1 MGFAMT
7 PAPTSKSA
15 DSAATGGD
23 LPPPTVRYRGE
34 TRPVA
39 LFVMGMARSGTSALT
54 RVLSLCG
61 STLPAGMCGADGN
74 NPRGYWE
81 PRAAIMLNETILR
94 RHDSNWYDPTMRMQE
109 ECAFGAGEKAACI
122 AEIAAYLGTL
132 PAAPL
137 VVIKEPR
144 ITALSELWFE
154 AARQVGFDVA
164 AVIAVRHP
172 QEVVASAAKYV
183 QTSPEL
189 SSALWLKYNLL
200 AERHTR
206 GMPRVFV
213 DYANLLDDW
222 HREMK
227 RIATTLEIDLD
238 TAEEGAIE
246 EFLTPDLRRQ
256 RYCGPVADHFGTDW
270 ISAVYEALRGAA
282 QDDPLNASTLDRVFE
297 SYQASERDFRMAFTE
312 FHSRTNS
319 VVRRVFRPFIVKPI
333 LEIAAMVHRR
343 RGAWA

>member
-1 MGFAMT
+1 MT
-7 PAPTSKSA
+7 
-15 DSAATGGD
+15 AARASQAAD
-23 LPPPTVRYRGE
+23 LPEPSARPE
-34 TRPVA
+34 TAVRPVA
-39 LFVMGMARSGTSALT
+39 LFVLGMARSGTSALT

-94 RHDSNWYDPTMRMQE
+94 RHDSNWYDPTLRLQE
-109 ECAFGAGEKAACI
+109 ECAFGAEEKAACI

-144 ITALSELWFE
+144 ITALSCLWFE
-154 AARQVGFDVA
+154 AARQVGFDLA

-183 QTSPEL
+183 DTSPEL

-213 DYANLLDDW
+213 DYGNLLEDW
-222 HREMK
+222 HREVK
-227 RIATTLEIDLD
+227 RIAAALEIDLD
-238 TAEEGAIE
+238 TADESAIA
-246 EFLTPDLRRQ
+246 EFLTAELRRQ
-256 RYCGPVADHFGTDW
+256 RYVGPVADHFGADW

-282 QDDPLNASTLDRVFE
+282 QDYPLHVATLDRVFE
-297 SYQASERDFRMAFTE
+297 SYQAGERDFRVAFTD
-312 FHSRTNS
+312 FHVRTNS
-319 VVRRVFRPFIVKPI
+319 MLRRVFRPFIVKWI
-333 LEIAAMVHRR
+333 LEVAAMLHRR

>member
-1 MGFAMT
+1 MT
-7 PAPTSKSA
+7 PAPTSHSA
-15 DSAATGGD
+15 ESAGRPAR
-23 LPPPTVRYRGE
+23 PTRSGTTV
-34 TRPVA
+34 RPVA
-39 LFVMGMARSGTSALT
+39 LFVLGMARSGTSALT

-81 PRAAIMLNETILR
+81 PRAAIMLNESILR
-94 RHDSNWYDPTMRMQE
+94 RHDSNWYDPTMRLQE
-109 ECAFGAGEKAACI
+109 ELAFGAEEKAACI

-164 AVIAVRHP
+164 AVIALRHP

-222 HREMK
+222 HREVK
-227 RIATTLEIDLD
+227 RIATTLDIDLD
-238 TAEEGAIE
+238 TAEESAIE
-246 EFLTPDLRRQ
+246 EFLTPELRRQ
-256 RYCGPVADHFGTDW
+256 RYCGPVADHFGSDW

-282 QDDPLNASTLDRVFE
+282 QDDPLHVSTLDRVFE
-297 SYQASERDFRMAFTE
+297 SYQAGERDFRMAFTE
-312 FHSRTNS
+312 FHTRTNS

-333 LEIAAMVHRR
+333 LEVAAIVHRR

>member
-1 MGFAMT
+1 
-7 PAPTSKSA
+7 
-15 DSAATGGD
+15 
-23 LPPPTVRYRGE
+23 
-34 TRPVA
+34 
-39 LFVMGMARSGTSALT
+39 MARSGTSALT

-81 PRAAIMLNETILR
+81 PRAAIMLNETIMR
-94 RHDSNWYDPTMRMQE
+94 RHDSNWYDPTLRLQE
-109 ECAFGAGEKAACI
+109 ERAFGAEEKAACI

-144 ITALSELWFE
+144 ITALSSLWFE
-154 AARQVGFDVA
+154 AARQVGFDLA
-164 AVIAVRHP
+164 AVISVRHP

-183 QTSPEL
+183 DTSPEL

-213 DYANLLDDW
+213 DYGNLLEDW
-222 HREMK
+222 HREVK
-227 RIATTLEIDLD
+227 RIAAALEIDLD
-238 TAEEGAIE
+238 TADESAIE
-246 EFLTPDLRRQ
+246 EFLTPELRRQ
-256 RYCGPVADHFGTDW
+256 RYVGPVADHFGADW

-282 QDDPLNASTLDRVFE
+282 QDDPLHVATLDRVFE
-297 SYQASERDFRMAFTE
+297 SYQAAERDFRMAFTD
-312 FHSRTNS
+312 FHARTNS
-319 VVRRVFRPFIVKPI
+319 MLRRVFRPFIVKRI
-333 LEIAAMVHRR
+333 LEVAALVHRR

>member
-1 MGFAMT
+1 MT
-7 PAPTSKSA
+7 APRTSQAANLPDPAARPGTA
-15 DSAATGGD
+15 
-23 LPPPTVRYRGE
+23 V
-34 TRPVA
+34 RPVA
-39 LFVMGMARSGTSALT
+39 LFVLGMARSGTSALT

-94 RHDSNWYDPTMRMQE
+94 RHDSNWYDPTLRLQE
-109 ECAFGAGEKAACI
+109 ECAFRAEEKASCI

-144 ITALSELWFE
+144 ITALTSLWFE

-164 AVIAVRHP
+164 TVIAVRHP

-183 QTSPEL
+183 DTSPEL

-206 GMPRVFV
+206 GIPRVFV
-213 DYANLLDDW
+213 DYCNLLDDW
-222 HREMK
+222 HREVK
-227 RIATTLEIDLD
+227 RVAATLEIDLD
-238 TAEEGAIE
+238 TADESAIE
-246 EFLTPDLRRQ
+246 EFLTPELRRQ
-256 RYCGPVADHFGTDW
+256 RNGGPVADHFGADW

-282 QDDPLNASTLDRVFE
+282 QDDPLHVATLDRVFE
-297 SYQASERDFRMAFTE
+297 SYQAAERDFRMAFTD
-312 FHSRTNS
+312 FHARTNS
-319 VVRRVFRPFIVKPI
+319 MLRRVFRPFIVKRI
-333 LEIAAMVHRR
+333 LEVAAMVHRR

>member
-1 MGFAMT
+1 MT
-7 PAPTSKSA
+7 VAPMTQPP
-15 DSAATGGD
+15 DGGD
-23 LPPPTVRYRGE
+23 LPERPARSGTEG
-34 TRPVA
+34 RPVA
-39 LFVMGMARSGTSALT
+39 LFVLGMARSGTSALT

-94 RHDSNWYDPTMRMQE
+94 RHDSNWYDPTLRLQE
-109 ECAFGAGEKAACI
+109 ECAFGADEKAACI
-122 AEIAAYLGTL
+122 AKIAAYLATL
-132 PAAPL
+132 PATPL

-144 ITALSELWFE
+144 ITALSGFWFE

-172 QEVVASAAKYV
+172 REVVASATKYV
-183 QTSPEL
+183 DTSPEL

-206 GMPRVFV
+206 GIPRVFV
-213 DYANLLDDW
+213 DYGNLLDDW

-227 RIATTLEIDLD
+227 RIAATLGIDLD
-238 TAEEGAIE
+238 TADEDAIE
-246 EFLTPDLRRQ
+246 TFLTPDLRRE
-256 RYCGPVADHFGTDW
+256 RYGGPVADLFGADW
-270 ISAVYEALRGAA
+270 MSAVYEVLRGAA
-282 QDDPLNASTLDRVFE
+282 QDDPLRLSTLDRVFE
-297 SYQASERDFRMAFTE
+297 SYQAGERDFRIALMD
-312 FHSRTNS
+312 FHARTNS
-319 VVRRVFRPFIVKPI
+319 MRRRVFRPFIVKWI
-333 LEIAAMVHRR
+333 LEVAAMAHRR

>member
-1 MGFAMT
+1 MS
-7 PAPTSKSA
+7 PSRSSRSA
-15 DSAATGGD
+15 DSTGTH
-23 LPPPTVRYRGE
+23 LPQARPT
-34 TRPVA
+34 A
-39 LFVMGMARSGTSALT
+39 LFVLGMARSGTSALT

-94 RHDSNWYDPTMRMQE
+94 RHDSNWYDPTMRLQE
-109 ECAFGAGEKAACI
+109 ECAFGAQEKAAVI
-122 AEIAAYLGTL
+122 AEIAAYLATL
-132 PAAPL
+132 PAAPV

-144 ITALSELWFE
+144 ITALTGLWFE
-154 AARQVGFDVA
+154 AARRTGFDVS

-206 GMPRVFV
+206 GVPRVFV

-227 RIATTLEIDLD
+227 RIAAMLEIDLD
-238 TAEEGAIE
+238 TVDEEAVE
-246 EFLTPDLRRQ
+246 EFLTPELRRQ
-256 RYCGPVADHFGTDW
+256 RYTGPVADHFGTDW

-282 QDDPLNASTLDRVFE
+282 QDGPLQVATLDRVFE
-297 SYQASERDFRMAFTE
+297 SYQASERDFRMALTE
-312 FHSRTNS
+312 FHTRKNS
-319 VVRRVFRPFIVKPI
+319 MLRRVFRPFIVKRV
-333 LEIAAMVHRR
+333 LEAAALVHRR

>member
-1 MGFAMT
+1 
-7 PAPTSKSA
+7 
-15 DSAATGGD
+15 
-23 LPPPTVRYRGE
+23 
-34 TRPVA
+34 
-39 LFVMGMARSGTSALT
+39 
-54 RVLSLCG
+54 
-61 STLPAGMCGADGN
+61 MCGADGN

-94 RHDSNWYDPTMRMQE
+94 RHDSNWYDPTMRLQE

-122 AEIAAYLGTL
+122 AEIGAYLGTL

-172 QEVVASAAKYV
+172 QEVIASAAKYV

-206 GMPRVFV
+206 GIPRVFV

-238 TAEEGAIE
+238 TAEEGAPRS
-246 EFLTPDLRRQ
+246 FSLRIF
-256 RYCGPVADHFGTDW
+256 VARDPAARW
-270 ISAVYEALRGAA
+270 QIISARTGS
-282 QDDPLNASTLDRVFE
+282 PRSTKRC
-297 SYQASERDFRMAFTE
+297 AGPP
-312 FHSRTNS
+312 RTT
-319 VVRRVFRPFIVKPI
+319 
-333 LEIAAMVHRR
+333 L
-343 RGAWA
+343 

>member
-1 MGFAMT
+1 
-7 PAPTSKSA
+7 
-15 DSAATGGD
+15 
-23 LPPPTVRYRGE
+23 
-34 TRPVA
+34 
-39 LFVMGMARSGTSALT
+39 MARSGTSALT

-94 RHDSNWYDPTMRMQE
+94 RHDSNWYDPTLRLQE
-109 ECAFGAGEKAACI
+109 ECAFGAEEKAACI

-144 ITALSELWFE
+144 ITALSSLWFE
-154 AARQVGFDVA
+154 AARQVGFDLA

-183 QTSPEL
+183 DTSPEL

-213 DYANLLDDW
+213 DYGNLLEDW
-222 HREMK
+222 HREVK
-227 RIATTLEIDLD
+227 RIAAALEIDLD
-238 TAEEGAIE
+238 TADESAIA
-246 EFLTPDLRRQ
+246 EFLTAELRRQ
-256 RYCGPVADHFGTDW
+256 RYVGPVADHFGADW

-282 QDDPLNASTLDRVFE
+282 QDYPLHVATLDRVFE
-297 SYQASERDFRMAFTE
+297 SYQAGERDFRVAFTD
-312 FHSRTNS
+312 FHVRTNS
-319 VVRRVFRPFIVKPI
+319 MLRRVFRPFIVKWI
-333 LEIAAMVHRR
+333 LEVAAMLHRR

>member
-1 MGFAMT
+1 MT
-7 PAPTSKSA
+7 APRTSQAANLPDPAARPGTA
-15 DSAATGGD
+15 I
-23 LPPPTVRYRGE
+23 
-34 TRPVA
+34 RPVA
-39 LFVMGMARSGTSALT
+39 LFVLGMARSGTSALT

-94 RHDSNWYDPTMRMQE
+94 RHDSNWYDPTLRLQE
-109 ECAFGAGEKAACI
+109 ECAFGAEEKASCI
-122 AEIAAYLGTL
+122 GEIAAYLGTL

-144 ITALSELWFE
+144 ITALTSLWFE

-183 QTSPEL
+183 DTSPEL

-206 GMPRVFV
+206 GIPRVFV
-213 DYANLLDDW
+213 EYGNLLDDW
-222 HREMK
+222 HREVK
-227 RIATTLEIDLD
+227 RVAATLEIDLD
-238 TAEEGAIE
+238 TADESAIE
-246 EFLTPDLRRQ
+246 EFLTPELRRQ
-256 RYCGPVADHFGTDW
+256 RYGGPVADHFGADW

-282 QDDPLNASTLDRVFE
+282 QDDPLHVATLDRVFE
-297 SYQASERDFRMAFTE
+297 SYQAGERDFRMAFTD
-312 FHSRTNS
+312 FHARTNS
-319 VVRRVFRPFIVKPI
+319 MLRRVFRPFIVKRI
-333 LEIAAMVHRR
+333 LEVAAMVHRR